1 MKTLNGLMKR
11 IDSKMGKME
20 SAKLI
25 KDKDELK
32 VVRMKKQINKEKSE
46 MTVEQIQLMLEKYK
60 FYQESW
66 NQKIISE
73 NNPN

>member
-1 MKTLNGLMKR
+1 MER
-11 IDSKMGKME
+11 ISSKMTKIE
-20 SAKLI
+20 SSKLI

-32 VVRMKKQINKEKSE
+32 VVQVKKQINMEESE

-66 NQKIISE
+66 NQEIISE